1 MTVWTVA
8 STLVLATI
16 FWLNALMVATP
27 YIRYLSGVEKTA
39 LQKKDAVT
47 GLLLL
52 LSGIGYFCLRV
63 GSFSG
68 EGIAGM
74 VDVNFMKFIWASPA
88 GEFVKLQV
96 AASVLWLVYS
106 MLSPLRIK
114 WIIYVLVVVAISWS
128 FLSMGHGSDASWWG
142 KIALL
147 THLLVGWLWFG
158 SLNSLRKL
166 ATAVPVPQAQAIM
179 RRFGAH
185 MSIAVPLLLIAG
197 GVMYRSATG
206 QWIPNFP
213 LTTYDFVLFTKLSFV
228 ILILLIAALHKFK
241 FVAEMNN
248 KDSAKRLKN
257 SIAIEM
263 MLAIVIL
270 VVALALSSSFS
281 PN

>member
-106 MLSPLRIK
+106 MFSPLRIK

-147 THLLVGWLWFG
+147 THLLVGWVWFG

-241 FVAEMNN
+241 FVAELNN